1 MKVHQA
7 YTTIFME
14 AIFSTN
20 VRDQFYENFIYPS
33 ITVCPEKTFK
43 TSKEIPV
50 DGPLQEIKNFYL
62 GDVDKHDKHVFKG
75 NNIFCKT

>member
-1 MKVHQA
+1 MQR
-7 YTTIFME
+7 F
-14 AIFSTN
+14 FSTN

-50 DGPLQEIKNFYL
+50 DGPIQEIKNFYL

-75 NNIFCKT
+75 NNIFFVKHKYRS

>member
-1 MKVHQA
+1 M
-7 YTTIFME
+7 
-14 AIFSTN
+14 
-20 VRDQFYENFIYPS
+20 YPS

-62 GDVDKHDKHVFKG
+62 GDVDVDKHDKHVFKG
-75 NNIFCKT
+75 NNIFL